1 MENAMKR
8 AITAIALLATIGFS
22 NPALA
27 WGDREQ
33 GALAGIVGTL
43 IFQHIQRD
51 GSVVRQPA
59 PVIVQQPPVIFQQ
72 PQVIYA
78 PAPQQV
84 IIQNPAIICPEGLAS
99 FYNQR
104 TDRYGRTF
112 YVFDGCR

>member
-1 MENAMKR
+1 MKR

-51 GSVVRQPA
+51 GSVRQPA
-59 PVIVQQPPVIFQQ
+59 PVIVQQPPVIYQ
-72 PQVIYA
+72 PQPQIIYA
-78 PAPQQV
+78 PPRPV
-84 IIQNPAIICPEGLAS
+84 CEHHPVYDHYG
-99 FYNQR
+99 YHRGWR
-104 TDRYGRTF
+104 TY
-112 YVFDGCR
+112 CR

>member
-1 MENAMKR
+1 MKR
-8 AITAIALLATIGFS
+8 TLTAVALLATIGFS

-43 IFQHIQRD
+43 IFQHVQRD
-51 GSVVRQPA
+51 GGHRQPA

-84 IIQNPAIICPEGLAS
+84 IIQNPAILCPEGLAS
-99 FYNQR
+99 FYSQR
-104 TDRYGRTF
+104 IDRFGRTF